1 MPKITVNGTAQDC
14 AAATIPDLLKSQQVP
29 EAHWQSLAVACNGR
43 VIRKAEWAATP
54 LADGDA
60 VEIVKP
66 FVGG

>member
-1 MPKITVNGTAQDC
+1 MPQLVVNGDAQEC
-14 AAATIPDLLKSQQVP
+14 AAHTIPELLKAQNVP

-43 VIRKAEWAATP
+43 VIRRAEWAATI
-54 LADGDA
+54 LKNGDA